1 VYSVIYAKQNSFRKE
16 NFVKKTI
23 SYIFF
28 MLSIAF
34 SGQIAF
40 SQAPV
45 NPDISFIG
53 DFRLSGHKNA
63 PSDLDENKFK
73 FDFEELEIAANGYLN
88 PYARADI
95 TMGIDGTGGEIDI
108 EEAYATLLRGLP
120 LNLQIRAGQYLV
132 DFGKINTQ
140 HAHQWSWILRPLMF
154 QQFFGEEGLKDV
166 GVNVTSMIPVGK
178 SALTLSGNL
187 LQGDFLLGEN
197 ADNVTPDMGGSA
209 RLSLFSPVGTYS
221 SLEAGI
227 SGLLG
232 EFDPI
237 NKRWAKMGDVDFK
250 YKWRPNV
257 YQSLV
262 VVGESMIN
270 SRKINQVQESN
281 EDIIVES
288 KDIRSFGAFS
298 SIDYQF
304 KRRFNV
310 GALVDYS
317 QTPEADS
324 IYQIGY
330 GLFAG
335 FSLAE
340 ETYRISLLLR
350 QDDGKG
356 WRKPYQTVIVQLLWS
371 LGPHKPHTF

>member
-1 VYSVIYAKQNSFRKE
+1 VN
-16 NFVKKTI
+16 KTI
-23 SYIFF
+23 SYVFF
-28 MLSIAF
+28 MLSIAL
-34 SGQIAF
+34 SGRIAL

-53 DFRLSGHKNA
+53 DLRLSGHRDS
-63 PSDLDENKFK
+63 PSDQYDNKFRL
-73 FDFEELEIAANGYLN
+73 DFEELEIAASGYLN
-88 PYARADI
+88 PYARADV
-95 TMGIDGTGGEIDI
+95 TMGIGGTGGEIDI

-178 SALTLSGNL
+178 SALGISGNL
-187 LQGDFLLGEN
+187 LQGDFLLGED
-197 ADNVTPDMGGSA
+197 ADHVIHDMGGSA
-209 RLSLFSPVGTYS
+209 RISLFSPVGTYS

-232 EFDPI
+232 EFDPA
-237 NKRWAKMGDVDFK
+237 NGGWAKMGDVDFK
-250 YKWRPNV
+250 YKWRPDV
-257 YQSLV
+257 YRSLV
-262 VVGESMIN
+262 FVAESVVNFRRI
-270 SRKINQVQESN
+270 
-281 EDIIVES
+281 DIPSEGDGDTTVES
-288 KDIRSFGAFS
+288 EEINSFGAFS
-298 SIDYQF
+298 AVDYQF
-304 KRRFNV
+304 RRRFNV
-310 GALVDYS
+310 GGFVDYS
-317 QTPEADS
+317 QMPETGS

-330 GLFAG
+330 GIFAG

-340 ETYRISLLLR
+340 ETYRVGLLLR

-356 WRKPYQTVIVQLLWS
+356 WKEPYQTFILQLLWS

>member
-1 VYSVIYAKQNSFRKE
+1 
-16 NFVKKTI
+16 VKKTI

-34 SGQIAF
+34 SGTIAF

-53 DFRLSGHKNA
+53 DLRLSGHRNS
-63 PSDLDENKFK
+63 PSDQYDNKFRL
-73 FDFEELEIAANGYLN
+73 DFEELEIAASGYLN

-95 TMGIDGTGGEIDI
+95 ALGIGGTGGEIDI

-178 SALTLSGNL
+178 SAFTISGNL

-197 ADNVTPDMGGSA
+197 ADNVTHDMGGSA
-209 RLSLFSPVGTYS
+209 RISLFSPVGTYS

-237 NKRWAKMGDVDFK
+237 NKGWAKIGDVDFK
-250 YKWRPNV
+250 YKWRPSV

-262 VVGESMIN
+262 FIGESMVN
-270 SRKINQVQESN
+270 SRRIDNTFESN
-281 EDIIVES
+281 GDTAVES
-288 KDIRSFGAFS
+288 KDINSFGAFS
-298 SIDYQF
+298 AIDYQF
-304 KRRFNV
+304 KRRFNIGV
-310 GALVDYS
+310 FVDYS

-330 GLFAG
+330 GVFAG

-350 QDDGKG
+350 QDDGKDG
-356 WRKPYQTVIVQLLWS
+356 KEPYQTAIVQLLWS

>member
-1 VYSVIYAKQNSFRKE
+1 
-16 NFVKKTI
+16 VKKI
-23 SYIFF
+23 IPCILF
-28 MLSIAF
+28 MLLIAF
-34 SGQIAF
+34 SGQMGLC
-40 SQAPV
+40 QTPV

-53 DFRLSGHKNA
+53 DLRLSGHRNA
-63 PSDLDENKFK
+63 PSDQYDNKFRL
-73 FDFEELEIAANGYLN
+73 DFKELEIAGSGYLN

-95 TMGIDGTGGEIDI
+95 TMGIGGTGGEIDI

-154 QQFFGEEGLKDV
+154 QHFFGEEGLKDV
-166 GVNVTSMIPVGK
+166 GINVTSMIPVG
-178 SALTLSGNL
+178 SNALTISGNL

-197 ADNVTPDMGGSA
+197 TSNVSHSMGGNA
-209 RLSLFSPVGTYS
+209 RISLFSPVGTYS
-221 SLEAGI
+221 SMELGI

-237 NKRWAKMGDVDFK
+237 DKRWAKMGDVDFK

-262 VVGESMIN
+262 FVGESMVN
-270 SRKINQVQESN
+270 YRKIDNAYESN
-281 EDIIVES
+281 GDTVVES
-288 KDIRSFGAFS
+288 KDISSFGAFS
-298 SIDYQF
+298 AIDYQF

-310 GALVDYS
+310 GAFVDYS
-317 QTPEADS
+317 QTPETDAV
-324 IYQIGY
+324 YQIGY
-330 GLFAG
+330 GVFAG
-335 FSLAE
+335 FSLVE
-340 ETYRISLLLR
+340 ETYRVSLLLR
-350 QDDGKG
+350 QDDGKNWG
-356 WRKPYQTVIVQLLWS
+356 EPYQTAIVQLLWS

>member
-1 VYSVIYAKQNSFRKE
+1 M
-16 NFVKKTI
+16 
-23 SYIFF
+23 YIRDATSAFLILLFF
-28 MLSIAF
+28 F
-34 SGQIAF
+34 SSGF
-40 SQAPV
+40 SQTTV
-45 NPDISFIG
+45 NPDISLIG
-53 DFRLSGHKNA
+53 DLRLSGFRNA
-63 PSDLDENKFK
+63 PSDLYDNKFK
-73 FDFEELEIAANGYLN
+73 LYFEELEIAANGYLN

-95 TMGIDGTGGEIDI
+95 TMGISGTGGEIDI

-154 QQFFGEEGLKDV
+154 RQFFGEEGLKDI
-166 GVNVTSMIPVGK
+166 GINVTSMWPVGK
-178 SALTLSGNL
+178 SALTISGNL

-197 ADNVTPDMGGSA
+197 ANNVSYDMGSSS
-209 RLSLFSPVGTYS
+209 RISLFSPVGTYS

-232 EFDPI
+232 EFDPL
-237 NKRWAKMGDVDFK
+237 NKRWAKMGDVEFK

-262 VVGESMIN
+262 FVGEAMIN
-270 SRKINQVQESN
+270 SRRINNTFESN
-281 EDIIVES
+281 KDTVVES
-288 KDIRSFGAFS
+288 KDITSLGAFS
-298 SIDYQF
+298 AIDYQF
-304 KRRFNV
+304 KRRFNI
-310 GALVDYS
+310 GAFVDYS

-324 IYQIGY
+324 VYQMGY
-330 GLFAG
+330 GVFAG

-350 QDDGKG
+350 QDDGKD
-356 WRKPYQTVIVQLLWS
+356 WEKPYQTVIFQLLWS
-371 LGPHKPHTF
+371 LGPHKPHTY

>member
-1 VYSVIYAKQNSFRKE
+1 M
-16 NFVKKTI
+16 KKI
-23 SYIFF
+23 ASSILF
-28 MLSIAF
+28 MLLIAF
-34 SGQIAF
+34 SEQIAL

-53 DFRLSGHKNA
+53 DLRLSGHRNA
-63 PSDLDENKFK
+63 PSDQYDNKFK
-73 FDFEELEIAANGYLN
+73 LNFEELEIAANGYLN

-95 TMGIDGTGGEIDI
+95 TMGIGGTGGKIDI

-166 GVNVTSMIPVGK
+166 GINVTSMIPVGK
-178 SALTLSGNL
+178 SALTISGSL
-187 LQGDFLLGEN
+187 LQGGFFPGQDTN
-197 ADNVTPDMGGSA
+197 SVTPDMGGNA
-209 RLSLFSPVGTYS
+209 RISLFSSVGTYS
-221 SLEAGI
+221 SMELGI

-232 EFDPI
+232 EFDPVK
-237 NKRWAKMGDVDFK
+237 KRWAKMGDVDFK
-250 YKWRPNV
+250 YKWHPNI

-262 VVGESMIN
+262 FVGESMVN
-270 SRKINQVQESN
+270 YRKIDYAYESN
-281 EDIIVES
+281 GDTVVAS
-288 KDIRSFGAFS
+288 KDVSSFGAFS
-298 SIDYQF
+298 AIDYQF

-310 GALVDYS
+310 GAFVDYS
-317 QTPEADS
+317 QTPETDA

-330 GLFAG
+330 GIFAG

-340 ETYRISLLLR
+340 ETYRVSLLLR
-350 QDDGKG
+350 QDDGKN
-356 WRKPYQTVIVQLLWS
+356 WEKPYQTAIVQLLWS